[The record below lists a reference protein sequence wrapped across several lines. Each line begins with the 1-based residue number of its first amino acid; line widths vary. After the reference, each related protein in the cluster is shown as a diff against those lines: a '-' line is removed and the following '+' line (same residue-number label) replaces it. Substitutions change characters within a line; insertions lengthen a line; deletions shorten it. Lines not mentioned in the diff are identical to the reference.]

1 MGGGSGKLKVLV
13 VHGPNL
19 NLLGTR
25 EPDVYGR
32 LTLAEIE
39 DMMARSA
46 AELGAEVAFFQSN
59 HEGQLIDALHA
70 ARGRADAVVINPGA
84 LTHYSYALRDAIAAV
99 GLPTVEVHLSN
110 IHAREPFRQ
119 RSVIAPVCA
128 GQITGFGPDS
138 YLLGLI
144 AAVNLAR
151 RQKETSLESGEQ

>member
-151 RQKETSLESGEQ
+151 RQKETRLESGEQ